1 MTSRPVSPYPEIFC
15 DFNARMTERGYRAT
29 NGTVRDL
36 TALGLTLESAVGRRF
51 VFVSD
56 DADEHGK
63 PDDIMHD
70 GTVVVDPAFGI
81 LLEADETGF
90 YWRSELR
97 S

>member
-1 MTSRPVSPYPEIFC
+1 MTIRTVSPYPEIFC
-15 DFNARMTERGYRAT
+15 DFNARVTERGYRPT

-36 TALGLTLESAVGRRF
+36 AALGLILDSAVDRRF
-51 VFVSD
+51 VLVSE
-56 DADEHGK
+56 DANEQGK